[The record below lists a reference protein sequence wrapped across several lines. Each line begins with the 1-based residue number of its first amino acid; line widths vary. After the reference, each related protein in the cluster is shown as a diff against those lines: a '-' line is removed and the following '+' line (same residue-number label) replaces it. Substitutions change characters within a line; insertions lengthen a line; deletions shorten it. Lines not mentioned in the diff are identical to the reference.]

1 MCHEVLEE
9 DLIVRL
15 DVILRIVRGLVVLVR
30 VNF

>member
-30 VNF
+30 VRV